1 MFVRSMQMTSPTAA
15 QFDTVWATTQNYITL
30 ARKDTIRQLVEH
42 AIAITQNH
50 QIKALYGKALFL
62 KGKIQLEDRSNP
74 LLGVELFAKAIQ
86 ILEKENETELLS
98 QIEGRLGR
106 FYSDTDELEKSL
118 EHHLKSLDWVK
129 ATRDSLLLL
138 IKPKMS
144 IGNIYS
150 RMGNYEKALEFV
162 GDAITIMEISGYD
175 RFMPP
180 ALFNQARIF
189 QKIGDKHINTAE
201 LPGNDATIHRDS
213 AELFFRKGLDSAN
226 RSLGIA
232 KIQKDPF
239 YILTA
244 TITVAEMK
252 NSLGDYQS
260 ALSIG
265 EEGMQ
270 LAKKN
275 GYPHHVVSSHLNLA
289 RSQRNLGH
297 FAEALKHAQVGY
309 EMVKK
314 DVGAGVPEVFE
325 EELYKIYKANGNAEL
340 ALEMLEITQKRQ
352 KQKHEES
359 AKKAV
364 IDAETKYRTL
374 EKERENLELSA
385 AKAKV
390 EQQRNYIIMGGL
402 LLSFLSF
409 FWYRFNKVQNDRND
423 KKAFAE
429 ALIFAQEE
437 ERKRIARD
445 LHDGIGQSL
454 LLIKNQMAK
463 NTEATLENKQLISD
477 TLEEVRSI
485 SRDLHPFQLD
495 KFGLTATINGM
506 VEKVEE
512 STDLFVSKEIEN
524 IDGMLPKESEI
535 HVFRTIQEALSN
547 IVKHAGAT
555 AAKISIQSMPQQIR
569 VVVQDNGSGF
579 DLELA
584 VVTSKSLGIRTMH
597 ERISAIGGQLKIGK
611 GPTGGT
617 LVEIVVPKSKTNSN
631 S

>member
-1 MFVRSMQMTSPTAA
+1 MFVRAMQMTNPTAA

-30 ARKDTIRQLVEH
+30 ARKDTILQLVEH

-62 KGKIQLEDRSNP
+62 KGKIQLEDHSNP
-74 LLGVELFAKAIQ
+74 LLGVELFAKASE

-98 QIEGRLGR
+98 QIEGRLGK

-138 IKPKMS
+138 IKPKLS
-144 IGNIYS
+144 ISNIYS
-150 RMGNYEKALEFV
+150 RMGSYEKALEFV
-162 GDAITIMEISGYD
+162 GDAIKIMEISEYD
-175 RFMPP
+175 RFVPP

-201 LPGNDATIHRDS
+201 LPGNDATIYRDS
-213 AELFFRKGLDSAN
+213 AELFYRKGLESAS
-226 RSLGIA
+226 RSLEIA
-232 KIQKDPF
+232 KTQKDPF

-244 TITVAEMK
+244 TITLAEMK
-252 NSLGDYQS
+252 NSLGDYQG

-265 EEGMQ
+265 EEGMR

-289 RSQRNLGH
+289 CSHRNLGH

-314 DVGAGVPEVFE
+314 DVGAGVPAVFE
-325 EELYKIYKANGNAEL
+325 EELYKIYKANGNAKM
-340 ALEMLEITQKRQ
+340 ALEMLEITQRRQ
-352 KQKHEES
+352 KQQHEAT

-374 EKERENLELSA
+374 EKEQENLQLSA

-402 LLSFLSF
+402 LLGFLGF
-409 FWYRFNKVQNDRND
+409 FGYRLNKVQNDRND

-429 ALIFAQEE
+429 ALIFAQEA

-512 STDLFVSKEIEN
+512 STDLFISREIDN

-555 AAKISIQSMPQQIR
+555 AAKISIQSTPQNIR
-569 VVVQDNGSGF
+569 VAVQDNGHGF
-579 DLELA
+579 DLEMA

-617 LVEIVVPKSKTNSN
+617 LVDIVVPKSKINS
-631 S
+631 